1 MAIYKKETVMT
12 QHILEEHTLEDS
24 HTMRRLGIVIGGFV
38 IATALMAIT
47 VGAIM
52 G

>member
-1 MAIYKKETVMT
+1 MT
-12 QHILEEHTLEDS
+12 QHILEEHTTQD
-24 HTMRRLGIVIGGFV
+24 TQIMRRLGLVVSGFM
-38 IATALMAIT
+38 IATVVMAIT